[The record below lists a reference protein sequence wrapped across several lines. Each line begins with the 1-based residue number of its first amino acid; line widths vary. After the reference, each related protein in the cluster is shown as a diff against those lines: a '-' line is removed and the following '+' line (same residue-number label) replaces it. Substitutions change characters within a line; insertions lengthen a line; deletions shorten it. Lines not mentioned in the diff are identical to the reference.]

1 LIFSC
6 LFFMFS
12 ILLDSIYHACY
23 VSIGFMRD
31 EWVSFLRTVCASC
44 EWVPWILNVIFYILY
59 SSQTISGDHI
69 SCSFEV
75 ISFRKFV
82 YVFHLVLNK
91 VSMQCPIILCIGKF
105 QWLDYLDVSHNYSK
119 WRFFQILDSSIFHK
133 PITMHCVLQHAILQT
148 LPCNNL
154 CK

>member
-1 LIFSC
+1 MLC
-6 LFFMFS
+6 Q
-12 ILLDSIYHACY
+12 Y
-23 VSIGFMRD
+23 
-31 EWVSFLRTVCASC
+31 WVYARWMSFLPSYGLCKLWMSSLDFKC
-44 EWVPWILNVIFYILY
+44 HFLYFIFF
-59 SSQTISGDHI
+59 SNDSGDHI

-91 VSMQCPIILCIGKF
+91 VSLQCPIILCIGKF